1 MQAPAPIPVFRPSY
15 LTDGVEF
22 QGSLTESPANV
33 FYQRVNASI
42 ASLSRMQFQWRSV
55 SDQLLVSPVIMLRF
69 KIKVQC
75 PQLWNQLTSY
85 CSVHGLQTSCA
96 AEDSIMNHQTLATT
110 KQIGVPSIQFA
121 DGDALAN
128 VASSINLTFNGTSL
142 SLNRTNRWWR
152 DYTRTQLASDD
163 AARIYKS
170 SGGCYNQNDARGVA
184 VPALYA
190 GGVGARGDAG
200 DLRGILAGIVQD
212 SGIAERTK
220 NLYAMG
226 VVNSETSREYAD
238 TFDLPAKGARIIQ
251 ISYPVPVPPCNPW
264 RGAPLPATCPYK
276 NCPLAIPHFSAGGL
290 DFLFEDFEKAFL
302 RYLGTGIASNAAFG
316 TNKNYEAHVGSN
328 ISSAPVRI
336 SYVDKSAELEIK
348 YFRLSHTRSLKESY
362 RFNVWQAQTFP
373 GPLPPSTATKP
384 FYNIENYD
392 PSNLDSSFF
401 AMPPVG
407 MDFVNAPDNY
417 RVRTTTILDKPGSM
431 ISGID
436 EDRIWKCNWDTI
448 SLAQVPSFLLI
459 SAPKLSSSYS
469 LFPMH
474 ANKNAVT
481 NGKLKGANA
490 MRNQSNN
497 LSIKRLRII
506 VNATSGAIDYSGDDT
521 GFIDME
527 RLYRLTA
534 ENCNSAYFKEGGFR
548 AWRDYGCAV
557 LLSSAQFAPGL
568 QVCDG
573 ISYPVSIRVEADL
586 VNRAVK
592 LCSLDTGS
600 NASGDEAIEFAESA
614 KGMQLS
620 RDFIRAQG
628 QVTAIFTKVVL
639 STTETSATTNAMN
652 FPLDTSERLMS
663 AAGAMR

>member
-1 MQAPAPIPVFRPSY
+1 
-15 LTDGVEF
+15 
-22 QGSLTESPANV
+22 
-33 FYQRVNASI
+33 
-42 ASLSRMQFQWRSV
+42 
-55 SDQLLVSPVIMLRF
+55 
-69 KIKVQC
+69 
-75 PQLWNQLTSY
+75 
-85 CSVHGLQTSCA
+85 
-96 AEDSIMNHQTLATT
+96 
-110 KQIGVPSIQFA
+110 
-121 DGDALAN
+121 
-128 VASSINLTFNGTSL
+128 
-142 SLNRTNRWWR
+142 
-152 DYTRTQLASDD
+152 
-163 AARIYKS
+163 
-170 SGGCYNQNDARGVA
+170 
-184 VPALYA
+184 
-190 GGVGARGDAG
+190 
-200 DLRGILAGIVQD
+200 
-212 SGIAERTK
+212 
-220 NLYAMG
+220 MG
-226 VVNSETSREYAD
+226 VVATTSAREKTD
-238 TFDLPAKGARIIQ
+238 TFGTLAEGARIIQ

-302 RYLGTGIASNAAFG
+302 RYLGSGSALNTSTFDTAKDYAR
-316 TNKNYEAHVGSN
+316 YMGSN
-328 ISSAPVRI
+328 TSSSPVRI
-336 SYVDKSAELEIK
+336 SYVDKTAELEIK

-373 GPLPPSTATKP
+373 GPLPPTAASAPYVNVPNYIPSAGDTN
-384 FYNIENYD
+384 FYA
-392 PSNLDSSFF
+392 L
-401 AMPPVG
+401 PPCG
-407 MDFVNAPDNY
+407 MDYVDAPAAFE
-417 RVRTTTILDKPGSM
+417 TAAAAPLDHPASM
-431 ISGID
+431 ISGLD
-436 EDRIWKCNWDTI
+436 STKIWKCNWDTI

-459 SAPKLSSSYS
+459 SAPKLSSTYS
-469 LFPMH
+469 LLPMH
-474 ANKNAVT
+474 ANKDAVLQA
-481 NGKLKGANA
+481 KFKGANA

-497 LSIKRLRII
+497 LSIKRMRIV

-527 RLYRLTA
+527 RLYRLTT

-573 ISYPVSIRVEADL
+573 ISYPVSIRVECEF

-592 LCSLDTGS
+592 VSSLDTGCNVENTS
-600 NASGDEAIEFAESA
+600 DEQIACSA
-614 KGMQLS
+614 PGLQLS

>member
-55 SDQLLVSPVIMLRF
+55 SDQLLVSPVLMLRF

-85 CSVHGLQTSCA
+85 CSVHGLQTSSA
-96 AEDSIMNHQTLATT
+96 DHVSIGTHQTLATT

-184 VPALYA
+184 VPALFA
-190 GGVGARGDAG
+190 GTAGTRGSTVT
-200 DLRGILAGIVQD
+200 GILAGIVQD

-226 VVNSETSREYAD
+226 VVNSETSREKAD

-302 RYLGTGIASNAAFG
+302 RYLGSGTASNAAFNAS
-316 TNKNYEAHVGSN
+316 TDYEKGVGN
-328 ISSAPVRI
+328 NVSSAPVRI

-373 GPLPPSTATKP
+373 GPLPPNTAEKP
-384 FYNIENYD
+384 FKNIENYD
-392 PSNLDSSFF
+392 PSAGDTSFF
-401 AMPPVG
+401 AIPPVG
-407 MDFVNAPDNY
+407 LDFVDAPADY
-417 RVRTTTILDKPGSM
+417 HVRTTTILNKPGSM
-431 ISGID
+431 ISGLD
-436 EDRIWKCNWDTI
+436 KDKIWSCNWDTI

-469 LFPMH
+469 LHPMH
-474 ANKNAVT
+474 ANKDVET

-592 LCSLDTGS
+592 ICSLDTGV
-600 NASGDEAIEFAESA
+600 NCSGKETTELAESA
-614 KGMQLS
+614 LGMQLS